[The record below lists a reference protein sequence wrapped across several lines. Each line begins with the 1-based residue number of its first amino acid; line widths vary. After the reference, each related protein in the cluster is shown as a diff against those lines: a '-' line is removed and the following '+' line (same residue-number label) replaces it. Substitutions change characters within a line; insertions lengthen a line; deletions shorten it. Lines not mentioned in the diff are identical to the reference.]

1 MIGDRSKFVELDT
14 KVTGQVHFRDESKV
28 EIKGKGT
35 ILFEL
40 KNGSHKIL
48 PNVYYIPKMKNN
60 ILSIRQFMENPSE
73 THMKA
78 AKRIL
83 RYLKGTL
90 EYGMF
95 YSTSDEFKL
104 MGYCDSDYAGDIDS
118 RKSTIGFFFF
128 LGNNVIS

>member
-1 MIGDRSKFVELDT
+1 MGSLRYLT
-14 KVTGQVHFRDESKV
+14 CTRPN
-28 EIKGKGT
+28 
-35 ILFEL
+35 ILF
-40 KNGSHKIL
+40 
-48 PNVYYIPKMKNN
+48 
-60 ILSIRQFMENPSE
+60 SIGLISCYMENPSE

-118 RKSTIGFFFF
+118 RKRTTRFVFFF
-128 LGNNVIS
+128 GK